1 MNRPFS
7 HLTDASLLK
16 FARASGAD
24 SSRPE
29 DNSPRNAQ
37 FREEV
42 ALRGLSFDADPVAPP
57 SSKPSKPKDYMS
69 GRGLWVYEKPYYK
82 VRHQWAAPPRDSRQ
96 EYSDGF
102 GEGLL
107 RCEGL

>member
-7 HLTDASLLK
+7 HLNDATLLK

-29 DNSPRNAQ
+29 DNNPRNAQ
-37 FREEV
+37 FRDEI

-57 SSKPSKPKDYMS
+57 SSKPKDYMS
-69 GRGLWVYEKPYYK
+69 GGLRGAYEAPNYK
-82 VRHQWAAPPRDSRQ
+82 VRDQRAAPPRDSRQ
-96 EYSDGF
+96 EASDGF

>member
-16 FARASGAD
+16 VARASGAD

-29 DNSPRNAQ
+29 DKTPRNAL
-37 FREEV
+37 FTEEI
-42 ALRGLSFDADPVAPP
+42 ALRGLSFDAAPVAAP
-57 SSKPSKPKDYMS
+57 SSKPKDYMS
-69 GRGLWVYEKPYYK
+69 GIPPRAYEKPYYK
-82 VRHQWAAPPRDSRQ
+82 VRDQRAAPLRDSRQ